1 MATLDLMLPYYGPLH
16 LLQATVR
23 SVSAQQDPRV
33 PAKLI
38 WLLQEQWED
47 ASGMSA
53 EVSAGGG
60 DVARAGAAEQADR

>member
-1 MATLDLMLPYYGPLH
+1 MMSTV
-16 LLQATVR
+16 LLWMSSLGWTAISGSTPG
-23 SVSAQQDPRV
+23 PRV